1 MKAIPTTAC
10 ILAVV
15 VCRIGSADQASAVL
29 GTIGSTSAVVIDGT
43 AMSPTGS
50 SAWPVVAT
58 DEIATQ
64 APALL
69 TTADHNLVTFD
80 PESRFRLNAIATTPA
95 GAEKQTYIF
104 VRQGGLAFDARSS
117 RMLICIGNRLFVPE
131 TLAKGTLRLDKNG
144 SVLQH
149 LDSGVFAEQGA
160 RSCSD
165 SGPGVFLTGVPGPA
179 GGNAGAAGGTAGAA
193 PAGGITVTNT
203 RAVIGAAAASLVG
216 VGVAA
221 ATGAFTSS
229 SSCATV
235 GCNANPPALSTI
247 QP

>member
-1 MKAIPTTAC
+1 MKATPITAC

-15 VCRIGSADQASAVL
+15 ICRIGSAEQATVL

-43 AMSPTGS
+43 AMSSTGS
-50 SAWPVVAT
+50 SAWPVVAG

-69 TTADHNLVTFD
+69 TTADHNLATFD
-80 PESRFRLNAIATTPA
+80 AESRFRLNAVATTPA
-95 GAEKQTYIF
+95 AEKQTYIF

-117 RMLICIGNRLFVPE
+117 RLLICIGNRLFVPE

-149 LDSGVFAEQGA
+149 IDSGVFAEQGA
-160 RSCSD
+160 RSCNED
-165 SGPGVFLTGVPGPA
+165 GPGTFLTGTPGPA
-179 GGNAGAAGGTAGAA
+179 GGNAGVAGGNAGAV
-193 PAGGITVTNT
+193 PAGGVTVTNT
-203 RAVIGAAAASLVG
+203 RATVAAVAATLVG
-216 VGVAA
+216 VGLAV
-221 ATGAFTSS
+221 ATGAFTSA

-235 GCNANPPALSTI
+235 GCNANPPPVSTI

>member
-1 MKAIPTTAC
+1 MKATRITAC

-15 VCRIGSADQASAVL
+15 ICRIGSAEQSTVL

-50 SAWPVVAT
+50 SAWPVVAG

-69 TTADHNLVTFD
+69 TTADHNLATFD
-80 PESRFRLNAIATTPA
+80 AESRFRLNAVATSPGA
-95 GAEKQTYIF
+95 AEKQPYIF

-117 RMLICIGNRLFVPE
+117 RLLICIGNRLFVPE

-149 LDSGVFAEQGA
+149 IDSGVFAEQGA
-160 RSCSD
+160 RSCNED
-165 SGPGVFLTGVPGPA
+165 GPGTFLTGTPGPA
-179 GGNAGAAGGTAGAA
+179 GGNAGAAGGNAGAV
-193 PAGGITVTNT
+193 PAGGVTVTNT
-203 RAVIGAAAASLVG
+203 RASVAAVAATLVG
-216 VGVAA
+216 IGVAV
-221 ATGAFTSS
+221 ATGAFSS
-229 SSCATV
+229 ASSCATT
-235 GCNANPPALSTI
+235 GCNANPPPVSTI

>member
-1 MKAIPTTAC
+1 MKAIPVTAC

-15 VCRIGSADQASAVL
+15 LCWTGIADQPSTVL

-43 AMSPTGS
+43 TMSPTGS

-69 TTADHNLVTFD
+69 TTADHNLATFD
-80 PESRFRLNAIATTPA
+80 PESRFRLNVASAQPA
-95 GAEKQTYIF
+95 GEKQTYIF

-131 TLAKGTLRLDKNG
+131 TLAKGTLRMDKNG

-160 RSCSD
+160 RSCDD
-165 SGPGVFLTGVPGPA
+165 SGPGAFLAGVPGSA
-179 GGNAGAAGGTAGAA
+179 GGNAGAAGGNAGAA

-203 RAVIGAAAASLVG
+203 RATIAAVAATLVG
-216 VGVAA
+216 VGVAV
-221 ATGAFTSS
+221 ATGAFSS
-229 SSCATV
+229 ASSCATA